1 MHFRPAAEPSRG
13 FFNPYS
19 GEVLI
24 NDDLADHALAVTIAH
39 EVGHAFGLVHVT
51 DRPSVMAPGNLDVEP
66 NAEDANALAAL
77 WGPCVLKGGED
88 SVDLLIGTM
97 TAPGGNSSQGACRRA
112 RAG

>member
-1 MHFRPAAEPSRG
+1 MDRKSTHLETLGAPGGGDAILPVHFRPAAEPSRG

-51 DRPSVMAPGNLDVEP
+51 DRASVMAPGNLDVEP

-77 WGPCVLKGGED
+77 WGPCVLKGGE
-88 SVDLLIGTM
+88 T
-97 TAPGGNSSQGACRRA
+97 Q
-112 RAG
+112 